1 MSAPSGTQWSSAST
15 GTSYQGCIG
24 LYVTTS
30 SSKMQTTVTVQVWYW
45 SQYSCQDT
53 SNTFYFDWGASAN
66 SSIGSRS
73 INTSSGHSWDTA
85 NQVLI
90 GTYSKTYNRG
100 TSSSIG
106 TCSARFT
113 GIEYGGGNSYTASVN
128 FTIPA
133 IDRYTITYYGNGGL
147 WNQKDRWSEQ
157 VYYGSSYVT
166 QENFFTRNGY
176 VFKGWVESNGT
187 DWTPYIG
194 KPWVWSYER
203 NVDLYAVWERIS
215 CVIKFDAKSNGGTV
229 SGSDSVEIM
238 IHYGDRIGSLPTAER
253 ANYKFLGWNTN
264 QNGSGSYI
272 EETNIITANMTLYAI
287 FKLQA
292 NCYTKQSSKYKTG
305 MMYRKD
311 GKYST
316 GIVKVKVNGK
326 YKDATI

>member
-1 MSAPSGTQWSSAST
+1 MSAPSGTQWSSVST
-15 GTSYQGCIG
+15 GTKYQGCIG
-24 LYVTTS
+24 LYVDS
-30 SSKMQTTVTVQVWYW
+30 SNSKTQTEVTVQIWYW
-45 SQYSCQDT
+45 SQYSCQDS
-53 SNTFYFDWGASAN
+53 SNTFYFDWDSSAS
-66 SSIGSRS
+66 SSIGSRN

-90 GTYSKTYNRG
+90 GTYSKTYDRY
-100 TSSSIG
+100 TSSYIG

-113 GIEYGGGNSYTASVN
+113 GIEYGGGNSYTANVN

-133 IDRYTITYYGNGGL
+133 VDRYTITYHGNGGL
-147 WNQKDRWSEQ
+147 WNQKDSWSEQ

-166 QENFFTRNGY
+166 QKNFFTRNGY
-176 VFKGWVESNGT
+176 VFKGWR
-187 DWTPYIG
+187 I
-194 KPWVWSYER
+194 YER
-203 NVDLYAVWERIS
+203 NVDLYAVWDRIS
-215 CVIKFDAKSNGGTV
+215 CAVKFDAGSNGGTV
-229 SGSDSVEIM
+229 NGYGSIVRTVY
-238 IHYGDRIGSLPTAER
+238 YGDRLGELPTAKR
-253 ANYKFLGWNTN
+253 LNYEFLGWNTN

-272 EETNIITANMTLYAI
+272 EETSIITANITLYAI

-326 YKDATI
+326 YSTGIVKVKVNGKYKDATI

>member
-1 MSAPSGTQWSSAST
+1 MSAPSGTQWGSPST
-15 GTSYQGCIG
+15 GTQYQGRIG
-24 LYVTTS
+24 LYVTS
-30 SSKMQTTVTVQVWYW
+30 SNKDTQTTVTVQIWYW
-45 SQYSCQDT
+45 SQYSCQDS
-53 SNTFYFDWGASAN
+53 SNMFYFDWGASAS
-66 SSIGSRS
+66 SSIGSKD
-73 INTSSGHSWDTA
+73 INTTSNNGWNTA

-100 TSSSIG
+100 TSSSQG

-133 IDRYTITYYGNGGL
+133 RDRYSISYNANGGTGAPSTQYYYYGNNTTLSKTIPKRTGYIFLGWSLSNTATSPSYSAGQAWGGT
-147 WNQKDRWSEQ
+147 N
-157 VYYGSSYVT
+157 
-166 QENFFTRNGY
+166 
-176 VFKGWVESNGT
+176 KGNYT
-187 DWTPYIG
+187 
-194 KPWVWSYER
+194 
-203 NVDLYAVWERIS
+203 LYAVWERIS
-215 CVIKFDAKSNGGTV
+215 CAIKFDAGSNGGIVGTSASVVRTV
-229 SGSDSVEIM
+229 Y
-238 IHYGDRIGSLPTAER
+238 YGDKIGTLPTASKT
-253 ANYKFLGWNTN
+253 NYEFRGWNTN
-264 QNGSGSYI
+264 QNGSGTYI
-272 EETNIITANMTLYAI
+272 SETYVVKANITLYAI

>member
-1 MSAPSGTQWSSAST
+1 MSAPSGTQWSSPST
-15 GTSYQGCIG
+15 GTQYQGRIG
-24 LYVTTS
+24 LYVTS
-30 SSKMQTTVTVQVWYW
+30 SNKDTQTTITVQIWYW
-45 SQYSCQDT
+45 SQYSCQDS
-53 SNTFYFDWGASAN
+53 SNMFYFGWGASAS
-66 SSIGSRS
+66 SSIGSKD
-73 INTSSGHSWDTA
+73 INTTSDNGWNTA

-100 TSSSIG
+100 TSSSQG

-133 IDRYTITYYGNGGL
+133 RDRYSISYNANGGTGAPSTQYYYYGNDTTLSKTIPKRTGYTFLGWSLSNTATSPSYSAGQAWGGT
-147 WNQKDRWSEQ
+147 N
-157 VYYGSSYVT
+157 
-166 QENFFTRNGY
+166 
-176 VFKGWVESNGT
+176 KGNYT
-187 DWTPYIG
+187 
-194 KPWVWSYER
+194 
-203 NVDLYAVWERIS
+203 LYAVWEKIS
-215 CVIKFDAKSNGGTV
+215 CAIKFDAGSNGGIVGT
-229 SGSDSVEIM
+229 SDSVVRTVY
-238 IHYGDRIGSLPTAER
+238 YGDKIGTLPTASKT
-253 ANYKFLGWNTN
+253 NYEFKGWNTN

-272 EETNIITANMTLYAI
+272 SETYVVKANITLYAI

>member
-1 MSAPSGTQWSSAST
+1 MSAPSGTQWGSTST
-15 GTSYQGCIG
+15 GTQYQGRIG
-24 LYVTTS
+24 LYVT
-30 SSKMQTTVTVQVWYW
+30 SKNSKTQTTVTVQIWYW
-45 SQYSCQDT
+45 SQYSCQDS
-53 SNTFYFDWGASAN
+53 SNMFYFDWGVSAS
-66 SSIGSRS
+66 SSIGSKD
-73 INTSSGHSWDTA
+73 INTTSNNGWNTA

-100 TSSSIG
+100 TSSSQG

-133 IDRYTITYYGNGGL
+133 RDRYSISYNANGGTGAPSTQYYYYGYDTTLSKTIPKRTGYTFLGWSLSSTAISPSYSAGQAWGGT
-147 WNQKDRWSEQ
+147 NAD
-157 VYYGSSYVT
+157 
-166 QENFFTRNGY
+166 N
-176 VFKGWVESNGT
+176 
-187 DWTPYIG
+187 YI
-194 KPWVWSYER
+194 
-203 NVDLYAVWERIS
+203 LYAVWEKIS
-215 CVIKFDAKSNGGTV
+215 CAIKFDAGSNGGIV
-229 SGSDSVEIM
+229 GSSDSVVRTVY
-238 IHYGDRIGSLPTAER
+238 YGDKIGKLPTAER
-253 ANYKFLGWNTN
+253 LNYEFLGWNTN
-264 QNGSGSYI
+264 QNGSGTYISESYVVKA
-272 EETNIITANMTLYAI
+272 NITLYAI

>member
-1 MSAPSGTQWSSAST
+1 MSAPSGTQWSSPST
-15 GTSYQGCIG
+15 GTQYQGRIG
-24 LYVTTS
+24 LYVTS
-30 SSKMQTTVTVQVWYW
+30 SNKDTQTTITVQIWYW
-45 SQYSCQDT
+45 SQYSCQDS
-53 SNTFYFDWGASAN
+53 SNMFYFDWGDSAS
-66 SSIGSRS
+66 SSIGSKD
-73 INTSSGHSWDTA
+73 INTTSNNGWNTA

-100 TSSSIG
+100 TSSSQG

-113 GIEYGGGNSYTASVN
+113 GMEYGGGNSYTASVN

-133 IDRYTITYYGNGGL
+133 RDRYSISYNANGGTGAPSTQYYYYGNDTTLSKTIPKRTGYTFLGWSLSNTATSPSYSAGQAWGGT
-147 WNQKDRWSEQ
+147 N
-157 VYYGSSYVT
+157 
-166 QENFFTRNGY
+166 
-176 VFKGWVESNGT
+176 KGNYT
-187 DWTPYIG
+187 
-194 KPWVWSYER
+194 
-203 NVDLYAVWERIS
+203 LYAVWEKIS
-215 CVIKFDAKSNGGTV
+215 CAIKFDAGSNGGIVGT
-229 SGSDSVEIM
+229 SDSVVRTVY
-238 IHYGDRIGSLPTAER
+238 YGDKIGTLPTASKTSYEF
-253 ANYKFLGWNTN
+253 KGWNTN

-272 EETNIITANMTLYAI
+272 SETYVVKANITLYAI

>member
-1 MSAPSGTQWSSAST
+1 MSAPSGTQWSSPST
-15 GTSYQGCIG
+15 GTQYQGRIG
-24 LYVTTS
+24 LYATS
-30 SSKMQTTVTVQVWYW
+30 SNKDTQTTITVQIWYW
-45 SQYSCQDT
+45 SQYSCQDS
-53 SNTFYFDWGASAN
+53 SNMFYFDWGASAS
-66 SSIGSRS
+66 SSIGSKD
-73 INTSSGHSWDTA
+73 INTTSNNGWNTA

-100 TSSSIG
+100 TSSSQG

-133 IDRYTITYYGNGGL
+133 RDRYSISYNANGGTGAPSTQYYYYGNDTTLSKTIPKRTGYTFLGWSLSNTATSPSYSAGQAWGGT
-147 WNQKDRWSEQ
+147 N
-157 VYYGSSYVT
+157 
-166 QENFFTRNGY
+166 
-176 VFKGWVESNGT
+176 KGNYT
-187 DWTPYIG
+187 
-194 KPWVWSYER
+194 
-203 NVDLYAVWERIS
+203 LYAVWEKIS
-215 CVIKFDAKSNGGTV
+215 CAIKFDAGSNGGIVGT
-229 SGSDSVEIM
+229 SDSVVRIVY
-238 IHYGDRIGSLPTAER
+238 YGDKIGTLPTASKT
-253 ANYKFLGWNTN
+253 NYEFKGWNTN

-272 EETNIITANMTLYAI
+272 SETYVVKANITLYAI

>member
-1 MSAPSGTQWSSAST
+1 MSAPSGTQWSSPST
-15 GTSYQGCIG
+15 GTQYQGRIG
-24 LYVTTS
+24 LYVTS
-30 SSKMQTTVTVQVWYW
+30 SNKDTQTTITVQIWYW
-45 SQYSCQDT
+45 SQYLCQDS
-53 SNTFYFDWGASAN
+53 SNMFYFDWGASAS
-66 SSIGSRS
+66 SSIGSKD
-73 INTSSGHSWDTA
+73 INTTSNNGWNTA

-100 TSSSIG
+100 TSSSQG

-133 IDRYTITYYGNGGL
+133 RDRYSISYNANGGTGAPSTQYYYYGNDTTLSKTIPKRTGYTFLGWSLSNTATSPSYSAGQAWGGT
-147 WNQKDRWSEQ
+147 N
-157 VYYGSSYVT
+157 
-166 QENFFTRNGY
+166 
-176 VFKGWVESNGT
+176 KGNYT
-187 DWTPYIG
+187 
-194 KPWVWSYER
+194 
-203 NVDLYAVWERIS
+203 LYAVWEKIS
-215 CVIKFDAKSNGGTV
+215 CAIKFDAGSSGGIVGT
-229 SGSDSVEIM
+229 SDSVVRTVY
-238 IHYGDRIGSLPTAER
+238 YGDKIGTLPTASKT
-253 ANYKFLGWNTN
+253 NYEFKGWNTN

-272 EETNIITANMTLYAI
+272 SETYVVKANITLYAI

>member
-1 MSAPSGTQWSSAST
+1 MSAPSGTQWSSPSA
-15 GTSYQGCIG
+15 GTQYQGRIG
-24 LYVTTS
+24 LYVT
-30 SSKMQTTVTVQVWYW
+30 SKNSKTQTTVTVQIWYW
-45 SQYSCQDT
+45 SQYACQDS
-53 SNTFYFDWGASAN
+53 SNMFYFDWSSSAS
-66 SSIGSRS
+66 SSIGSKN
-73 INTSSGHSWDTA
+73 INTSSNNNWNTA
-85 NQVLI
+85 NQVPI

-100 TSSSIG
+100 TSSYTGS
-106 TCSARFT
+106 CSARFT

-128 FTIPA
+128 FTIPV

-176 VFKGWVESNGT
+176 VFKGWRESDGT

-203 NVDLYAVWERIS
+203 NADLYAVWDRIS

-229 SGSDSVEIM
+229 SGSDSVVRM
-238 IHYGDRIGSLPTAER
+238 VYYGDRIGSLPTAER

-292 NCYTKQSSKYKTG
+292 NCYTKQGSKYKTG

-311 GKYST
+311 GKYSK

>member
-1 MSAPSGTQWSSAST
+1 MSAPSGTQWSSPST
-15 GTSYQGCIG
+15 GTQYQGRIG
-24 LYVTTS
+24 LYVTS
-30 SSKMQTTVTVQVWYW
+30 SNKDTQTTITVQIWYW
-45 SQYSCQDT
+45 SQYSCQDS
-53 SNTFYFDWGASAN
+53 SNMFYFDWGASAS
-66 SSIGSRS
+66 SSIGSKD
-73 INTSSGHSWDTA
+73 INTTSNNGWNTA

-100 TSSSIG
+100 TSSSQG

-133 IDRYTITYYGNGGL
+133 RNRYSISYNANGGTGAPSTQYYYYGNDTTLSKTIPKRTGYTFLGWSLSNTATSPSYSAGQAWGGT
-147 WNQKDRWSEQ
+147 N
-157 VYYGSSYVT
+157 
-166 QENFFTRNGY
+166 
-176 VFKGWVESNGT
+176 KGNYT
-187 DWTPYIG
+187 
-194 KPWVWSYER
+194 
-203 NVDLYAVWERIS
+203 LYAVWERIS
-215 CVIKFDAKSNGGTV
+215 CAIKFDAGSNGGIVGTF
-229 SGSDSVEIM
+229 DSVVRTVY
-238 IHYGDRIGSLPTAER
+238 YGDKIGTLPTASKT
-253 ANYKFLGWNTN
+253 NYEFKGWNTN

-272 EETNIITANMTLYAI
+272 SEAYVVKANITLYAI

>member
-1 MSAPSGTQWSSAST
+1 MSAPSGTQWSSPST
-15 GTSYQGCIG
+15 GTQYQGRIG
-24 LYVTTS
+24 LYVTS
-30 SSKMQTTVTVQVWYW
+30 SNKDTQTTITVQIWYW
-45 SQYSCQDT
+45 SQYSCQDS
-53 SNTFYFDWGASAN
+53 SNMFYFDWGASAS
-66 SSIGSRS
+66 SSIGSKD
-73 INTSSGHSWDTA
+73 INTTSNNGWNTA

-100 TSSSIG
+100 TSSSQG

-133 IDRYTITYYGNGGL
+133 RDRYSISYNANGGTGAPSTQYYYYGNDTTLSKTIPKRTGYTFLGWSLSNTATSPSYSAGQAWGGT
-147 WNQKDRWSEQ
+147 N
-157 VYYGSSYVT
+157 
-166 QENFFTRNGY
+166 
-176 VFKGWVESNGT
+176 KGNYT
-187 DWTPYIG
+187 
-194 KPWVWSYER
+194 
-203 NVDLYAVWERIS
+203 LYAVWERIS
-215 CVIKFDAKSNGGTV
+215 CAIKFDAGSNGGIVGT
-229 SGSDSVEIM
+229 SDSVVRTVY
-238 IHYGDRIGSLPTAER
+238 YGDKIGTLPTASKT
-253 ANYKFLGWNTN
+253 NYEFKGWNTN

-272 EETNIITANMTLYAI
+272 SETYVVKANITLYAI

>member
-1 MSAPSGTQWSSAST
+1 MSAPSGTQWSSPST
-15 GTSYQGCIG
+15 GTQYQGRIG
-24 LYVTTS
+24 LYVTS
-30 SSKMQTTVTVQVWYW
+30 SNKDTQTTVTVQIWYW
-45 SQYSCQDT
+45 SQYSCQDN

-66 SSIGSRS
+66 SSIGSKD
-73 INTSSGHSWDTA
+73 INTTSNNGWNTA

-90 GTYSKTYNRG
+90 GAYSKTYNRG
-100 TSSSIG
+100 TSSSQG

-113 GIEYGGGNSYTASVN
+113 GIEYGGGNSYTVRVN

-133 IDRYTITYYGNGGL
+133 RDRYSISYNANGGTGAPSTQYYYYGNDTTLSKTIPKRTGHTFLGWSLSSTATSPSYSAGQAWGGT
-147 WNQKDRWSEQ
+147 N
-157 VYYGSSYVT
+157 
-166 QENFFTRNGY
+166 
-176 VFKGWVESNGT
+176 KGNYT
-187 DWTPYIG
+187 
-194 KPWVWSYER
+194 
-203 NVDLYAVWERIS
+203 LYAVWERIS
-215 CVIKFDAKSNGGTV
+215 CAIKFDAGSNGGIVGT
-229 SGSDSVEIM
+229 SDSVVRTVY
-238 IHYGDRIGSLPTAER
+238 YGDKIGTLPTASR
-253 ANYKFLGWNTN
+253 TNYKFKGWNMN

-272 EETNIITANMTLYAI
+272 SETYVVKANITLYAI